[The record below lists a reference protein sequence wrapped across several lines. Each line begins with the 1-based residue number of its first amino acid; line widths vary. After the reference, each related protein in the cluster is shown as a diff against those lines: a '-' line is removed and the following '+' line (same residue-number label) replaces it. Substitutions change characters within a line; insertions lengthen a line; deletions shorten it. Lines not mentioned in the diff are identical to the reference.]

1 MADSAAVDQ
10 LLELLG
16 GSQRV
21 SRTRAQR
28 LLADANGS
36 IETAVSIFYSGASG
50 SAAAPPAGGNA
61 AADKI
66 AALRAVLG
74 SDVSEQHCRRLIG
87 AAEGSVEAAI
97 ELHFSGEQC
106 LLLVHKW
113 GCRPWQSATVTSGMQ
128 LPSTSRRML
137 LQGNASWCCA
147 SCAQVKALA
156 ALEQGPWLRARKLRS
171 WMSTAP
177 AARMMR
183 SVRIL

>member
-50 SAAAPPAGGNA
+50 SAAPPAGGNA

-106 LLLVHKW
+106 LLLVQS
-113 GCRPWQSATVTSGMQ
+113 GAAMAERPWQSVCIRSATVTSGMQ
-128 LPSTSRRML
+128 VPSTSRR
-137 LQGNASWCCA
+137 
-147 SCAQVKALA
+147 
-156 ALEQGPWLRARKLRS
+156 
-171 WMSTAP
+171 T
-177 AARMMR
+177 
-183 SVRIL
+183 